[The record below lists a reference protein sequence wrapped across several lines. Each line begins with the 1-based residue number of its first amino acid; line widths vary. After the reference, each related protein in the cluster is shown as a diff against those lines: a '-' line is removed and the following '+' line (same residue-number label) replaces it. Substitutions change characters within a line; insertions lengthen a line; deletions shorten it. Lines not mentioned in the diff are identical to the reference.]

1 MSSGSPSPR
10 PDGGR
15 GWSTPSLTPHSG
27 RSTPRSSELLT
38 PASVSSNISWAS
50 AKAKSEE
57 IRGYPSFATRNNGF
71 FSRSK
76 RQISAT
82 LPRWRSPSGYDD
94 YAEKDEK
101 GAYPY
106 YGGAPRRGCSPFGSG
121 RSVLR
126 RKRMRLVVVLLLGL
140 VGYLYLWSAI
150 VERYRRSPFGN
161 GRKFVIVLESN
172 IEGGVMELKGAR
184 EWAVERNSIAN
195 KAAYAQRWGYDLEIV
210 NMLAKKRYSHEWR
223 EGWEKVDILRETM
236 GKYPHAEWF
245 WWIDLNTWVMEG
257 SYSLQDHLFDRLSDI
272 TYRDINV
279 YNPLNISHPPTEPY
293 LDEVSRSATG
303 DGDVSSINMVLT
315 QDCGGFNLGSFF
327 LRRSLWS
334 ERLLDSWWDPI
345 LYEQKHM
352 QWEHKEQDALENLY
366 ISQPWV
372 RSSTAFLP
380 QRYANAFPPGACG
393 AGGDPEVHYS
403 EAERD
408 FVVNMAG
415 CKFGRDCW
423 AEMHEYRELS
433 KELNRTWWELVM
445 PSSYTRRTTRAA
457 LNPPTLDLTLTS
469 PYLKPKN
476 KGRRK
481 NERKMPTPESAA
493 FLAKKPTV
501 APTYDGVDFEDNVAV
516 HNARDAIIRE
526 QWVRSMMSRLVGEEL
541 GKCYHREG
549 VNHMEKCGVLRE
561 KYFELLSERKIKG
574 YLGQE
579 KNVFEKA

>member
-15 GWSTPSLTPHSG
+15 GWSTPSLSG

-38 PASVSSNISWAS
+38 PASVSSTTSWAS
-50 AKAKSEE
+50 AKAKSDEV
-57 IRGYPSFATRNNGF
+57 RGYPSFATRNNGF

-82 LPRWRSPSGYDD
+82 LPRWRSPSGYD

-101 GAYPY
+101 AAYAY
-106 YGGAPRRGCSPFGSG
+106 YGGAGGRGCWPFGPG

-126 RKRMRLVVVLLLGL
+126 RKRMRLLVMFLLGL
-140 VGYLYLWSAI
+140 IGYLYLWGAV
-150 VERYRRSPFGN
+150 VEWYRRSPFGN

-195 KAAYAQRWGYDLEIV
+195 KRAYAKRWGYDLEVV

-223 EGWEKVDILRETM
+223 EGWEKVDIIRETM

-245 WWIDLNTWVMEG
+245 WWIDLSTWIMED
-257 SYSLQDHLFDRLSDI
+257 SYSLQDHLFDRLADI
-272 TYRDINV
+272 TYRDINH

-293 LDEVSRSATG
+293 LDEVSRSAVG

-380 QRYANAFPPGACG
+380 QRHVNAFPPGACG
-393 AGGDPEVHYS
+393 AGGDPEIHYS

-433 KELNRTWWELVM
+433 KELNRTWWE
-445 PSSYTRRTTRAA
+445 PRTTAA
-457 LNPPTLDLTLTS
+457 RSTQPTDPNRPSTLTS
-469 PYLKPKN
+469 PQPKPRPRPRPKVG
-476 KGRRK
+476 KEEKR
-481 NERKMPTPESAA
+481 ESKMPTPESAS

-501 APTYDGVDFEDNVAV
+501 APTYDGVDFDDNVAV

-549 VNHMEKCGVLRE
+549 VNHMEKCGALRE